1 MCNYNKNSFMLR
13 PGPATKDSGIMVEF
27 TLPMTIVQCTLHAEF
42 ASVSCGDEW
51 LASKSKPGNIQLW
64 QCQVTCLLTGLRPWE
79 CSSTT

>member
-27 TLPMTIVQCTLHAEF
+27 ALPMTIVQCTLHVEF

-51 LASKSKPGNIQLW
+51 LAQSPNLA
-64 QCQVTCLLTGLRPWE
+64 TY
-79 CSSTT
+79 SSGSAELPVS